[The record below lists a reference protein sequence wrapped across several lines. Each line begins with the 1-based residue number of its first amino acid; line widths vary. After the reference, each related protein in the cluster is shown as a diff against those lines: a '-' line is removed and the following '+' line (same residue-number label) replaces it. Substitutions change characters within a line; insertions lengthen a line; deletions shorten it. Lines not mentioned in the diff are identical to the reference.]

1 MKLNR
6 ILPLFLAVTLLTG
19 FTGINARDVRTERQE
34 QAHQIAELAR
44 SMGLD
49 ETDPIIVRAQEI
61 WWEEENKDKIDFYN
75 GIIESY
81 NEDTEESAI
90 MLAKLVFSEA
100 RGIESQ
106 TEQACVIWSVL
117 NRVDSEVWPDTI
129 YGVLTQPY
137 QFAYRSYSNTVDDYG
152 RDLVQLA
159 RDVLYRYDAEKSGEE
174 NVGRVLP
181 KDYTFYIGDGIHN
194 YFRNPY
200 GHIYDGSLESP
211 YST

>member
-19 FTGINARDVRTERQE
+19 FTGINARDVGTKRQE
-34 QAHQIAELAR
+34 KAHQIAELAR

-90 MLAKLVFSEA
+90 MLAKLVFAEA
-100 RGIESQ
+100 RGIKSQ

-129 YGVLTQPY
+129 YGVVTQPY

-152 RDLVQLA
+152 RDLVQLS
-159 RDVLYRYDAEKSGEE
+159 RDVLYRYDAEKSGEG

-181 KDYTFYIGDGIHN
+181 KDYTFYTGDGTHN
-194 YFRNPY
+194 YFRNPSGY
-200 GHIYDGSLESP
+200 IYDGSLESP